1 MSEGTHVAAVVE
13 NVVEQA
19 TEDAE
24 RRARDAE
31 QAAKAIAES
40 AILQEQERR
49 FNSFIGEQETWR
61 NSVAEAYS
69 QRLAEET
76 APIREALTRLTEQLS
91 SRAAEPPPA
100 VIVAPPEQSTQVP
113 SAEPAMI
120 AESAVVDGPREG
132 QEAGPAPTPPRR
144 GIRLL

>member
-13 NVVEQA
+13 DVVEQA

-69 QRLAEET
+69 QRLAEAT
-76 APIREALTRLTEQLS
+76 APINEALVRLTEQLS
-91 SRAAEPPPA
+91 SRTAEPAP
-100 VIVAPPEQSTQVP
+100 VIVPPPEPSIQVP
-113 SAEPAMI
+113 SAEPATI
-120 AESAVVDGPREG
+120 AESAEAGGQRESP
-132 QEAGPAPTPPRR
+132 EAGPAPTPPRR